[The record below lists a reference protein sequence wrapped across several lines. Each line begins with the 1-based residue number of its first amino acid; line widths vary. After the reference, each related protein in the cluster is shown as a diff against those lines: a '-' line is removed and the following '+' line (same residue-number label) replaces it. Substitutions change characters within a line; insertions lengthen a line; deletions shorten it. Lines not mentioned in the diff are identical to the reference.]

1 MDSNFGK
8 LELGKT
14 KLSKWVNKFE
24 EVFES
29 ETRGGVDDGRLAFWK
44 FDLEAPNFWKYQP
57 KVDEPLAE
65 EWEEKIE
72 GPTHGNKKF
81 VKETQKHKGRQE

>member
-1 MDSNFGK
+1 MEFGVTPMDSNFGK

-44 FDLEAPNFWKYQP
+44 FDLEDRIFGIRASHRNF
-57 KVDEPLAE
+57 
-65 EWEEKIE
+65 
-72 GPTHGNKKF
+72 
-81 VKETQKHKGRQE
+81 